1 MRKKILWSL
10 FASFLFIGTALAQNL
25 TINGKVTD
33 EKGDPISGA
42 SVQVKGTRTG
52 TTVNTDG
59 SFTLKA
65 ANGASLV
72 VSALGYESKTVAAA
86 ANITVKLA
94 ADVKSLSEVVV
105 TGSGVATSKR
115 KLGISV
121 ESVTADKLP
130 AAPSASIDQALVG
143 KIPGAS
149 ISSISGN
156 PGDPVNIIL
165 RGINTVQGG
174 TKPMIL
180 LDGIEIRSTD
190 IQSLDL
196 SNVDRVEVVQGAA
209 SASIYGA
216 QGANGVI
223 QIFSKKGKRGT
234 TQVNVS
240 SSYATNELLNVGNFN
255 KSKLNPYLHNASGEL
270 VSTDGTVLQV
280 DPIWGL
286 GGSTASKS
294 IAYQFGGAA
303 RYGIL
308 NANNYNHYPYTASV
322 PWYDHFAQMFQ
333 QGYTMNNA
341 LNISGG
347 SDKSDFAIS
356 ISNNKSKT
364 SIMTDVNGGIERTNL
379 TANIGTELFKNFR
392 IRSITQLVY
401 TKNNMAPGLGFG
413 SGGTDGNSLGSNGQV
428 YSFLNTSPFFDL
440 KAIDPVINNGK

>member
-1 MRKKILWSL
+1 ML
-10 FASFLFIGTALAQNL
+10 FRS
-25 TINGKVTD
+25 
-33 EKGDPISGA
+33 
-42 SVQVKGTRTG
+42 
-52 TTVNTDG
+52 
-59 SFTLKA
+59 
-65 ANGASLV
+65 
-72 VSALGYESKTVAAA
+72 
-86 ANITVKLA
+86 
-94 ADVKSLSEVVV
+94 
-105 TGSGVATSKR
+105 
-115 KLGISV
+115 
-121 ESVTADKLP
+121 
-130 AAPSASIDQALVG
+130 
-143 KIPGAS
+143 IPGAS
-149 ISSISGN
+149 ISTISGN

-270 VSTDGTVLQV
+270 VSTDGTVLKM
-280 DPIWGL
+280 DHIWGL

-308 NANNYNHYPYTASV
+308 DQRNYNHYPYTASV
-322 PWYDHFAQMFQ
+322 PWYDH
-333 QGYTMNNA
+333 
-341 LNISGG
+341 
-347 SDKSDFAIS
+347 
-356 ISNNKSKT
+356 
-364 SIMTDVNGGIERTNL
+364 
-379 TANIGTELFKNFR
+379 
-392 IRSITQLVY
+392 
-401 TKNNMAPGLGFG
+401 
-413 SGGTDGNSLGSNGQV
+413 
-428 YSFLNTSPFFDL
+428 
-440 KAIDPVINNGK
+440 